1 MFTRTSLISRQPKTS
16 AFKYMTM
23 FFLGASAVMLA
34 TQALQI
40 NTMVTN
46 SVQYIGKTIMT
57 AGGANAGPE
66 TIILDGSGGNAFFSG
81 NVGIGITGSLY
92 KFYLMSH
99 QSVSTYNPDFVLNNA
114 AGGFIGMY
122 GNTYGKTKIE
132 FIGSGLGD
140 PLEIY
145 QDATG
150 TAYIMNTTSRNL
162 YIGTDIT
169 HDITISGHNV
179 GIGTDTP
186 GKALEV
192 SGDIKLTT
200 SGSLTA

>member
-46 SVQYIGKTIMT
+46 SIQYIGKTIMT

-81 NVGIGITGSLY
+81 NVGIGESP
-92 KFYLMSH
+92 
-99 QSVSTYNPDFVLNNA
+99 STP
-114 AGGFIGMY
+114 
-122 GNTYGKTKIE
+122 
-132 FIGSGLGD
+132 
-140 PLEIY
+140 
-145 QDATG
+145 
-150 TAYIMNTTSRNL
+150 
-162 YIGTDIT
+162 
-169 HDITISGHNV
+169 
-179 GIGTDTP
+179 
-186 GKALEV
+186 
-192 SGDIKLTT
+192 KLTVY
-200 SGSLTA
+200 